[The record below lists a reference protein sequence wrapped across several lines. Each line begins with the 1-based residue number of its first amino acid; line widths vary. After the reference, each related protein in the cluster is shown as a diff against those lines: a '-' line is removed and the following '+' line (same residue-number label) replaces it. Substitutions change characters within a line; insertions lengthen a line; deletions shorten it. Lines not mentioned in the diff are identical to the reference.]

1 MGKAQT
7 GFPIRLADCQPDC
20 RTAAEQSGQL
30 AAGSLD
36 RLIATGHH
44 AFQKFW
50 WNLRARPRQRTIA
63 RVKMQ
68 KERQRLSGMQYKDAP
83 RVSVIIQ
90 SFNQVRNIAFL
101 ESRLRAT
108 YMDELIVCE
117 DGSLDGSLEEWARR
131 LTQPND
137 FLIRSNDLHEI
148 RAYDRAVALARGE
161 IICLMQD
168 DDRPP
173 KDGSWLAEALQLF
186 DQYPK
191 LAVLGGWMGF
201 VNYFADEYNA
211 PWQSRSRPIPYEN
224 PKTGRQFMFVENV
237 NIGPY
242 LLRKSMY
249 AELGGFDMMFS
260 EPGAPGIC
268 FESEICYRAW
278 ERGYQVGLAD
288 LPVKA
293 PIDNGYPLP
302 GGTLLWG
309 KQQRDR
315 NEHFNKK
322 RIIELHGEHLPA
334 VQAIVEQANQT
345 LRRRADGGSAI
356 PVQVAS
362 SELS

>member
-1 MGKAQT
+1 MGRKRI
-7 GFPIRLADCQPDC
+7 GLPIRRANSRSDN

-30 AAGSLD
+30 ATSSLG
-36 RLIATGHH
+36 RLIATSHY

-68 KERQRLSGMQYKDAP
+68 KERQHLSGVQYKNAP
-83 RVSVIIQ
+83 RVSVIVQ

-108 YMDELIVCE
+108 CMDELIVCE
-117 DGSLDGSLEEWARR
+117 DGSLDGSLEEWVRR
-131 LTQPND
+131 LTEPND

-148 RAYDRAVALARGE
+148 RAYDRAIALARGE

-173 KDGSWLAEALQLF
+173 KDGSWLTEALQF
-186 DQYPK
+186 FEQYPK
-191 LAVLGGWMGF
+191 LAILGGWMGF
-201 VNYFADEYNA
+201 INYFTEEYNV
-211 PWQSRSRPIPYEN
+211 PWQPNNRPIPYEN
-224 PKTGRQFMFVENV
+224 PKTGRPFMFVENV

-278 ERGYQVGLAD
+278 ERRYQVGLID

-315 NEHFNKK
+315 NEHLNKK
-322 RIIELHGEHLPA
+322 RIIELHGENLPA
-334 VQAIVEQANQT
+334 VQAMVEQANQT
-345 LRRRADGGSAI
+345 LRRRAGSGSATFTQI
-356 PVQVAS
+356 VS
-362 SELS
+362 SELT